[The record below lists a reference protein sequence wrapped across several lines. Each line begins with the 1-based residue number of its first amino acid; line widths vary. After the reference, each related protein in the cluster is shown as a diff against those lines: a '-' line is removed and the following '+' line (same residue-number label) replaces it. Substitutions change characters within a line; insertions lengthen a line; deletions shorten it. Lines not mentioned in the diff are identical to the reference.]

1 MQKEVN
7 SKNSVPL
14 YLFHQGTNSKAY
26 EYMGLRRAGD
36 PEHPGMTCRVW
47 APNAQAVSLVGDFN
61 NWDDEKHPLEKI
73 SENGVWEAILPFEL
87 EQYSVYKFC
96 IVKQDGTKVLKSDP
110 YAYHFET
117 RPNNSSIYCD
127 IEGFAWEDD
136 AWFRHK
142 AAKPHYSRPV
152 NIYEVHAGSWRRYAD
167 GNVFS
172 YDKLADELI
181 PYLLDMGYTH
191 VELMPLTEYPFDG
204 SWGYQVTG
212 YFAPTSRYGSPK
224 DFMSFVNKFHKAGL
238 GVIMDW
244 VPAHFPKD
252 EAGLARFDG
261 TPCYEYADPRKG
273 EHKDWGT
280 LVFDYGRCEVVSFLV
295 SSAVFW
301 LEKYHIDGIRVDAVA
316 SMLYLDYSRRDGEW
330 LPNKDGGKENLEAVA
345 FLQRLNES
353 VFSLFPEVMM
363 IAEESTSWPMVSK
376 PTDCGGLGFNYKWN
390 MGWMND
396 MLHYMSLDPI
406 YRKFNHDNITF
417 SFFYAFSENYILP
430 ISHDEVVH
438 GKCSLMNKMPGDNEQ
453 KFAGVR
459 AFLSYMMA
467 HPGKKLLF
475 MGSEFGQFIE
485 WNYEKELDWLLL
497 QYPQHRKQQ
506 SFFRDLNH
514 FYLDTPALWEV
525 DFSWEGF
532 SWISN
537 DDYTQSVIA
546 FRRIDKNGGELVVVC
561 NFVPVER
568 KGYRIGAPTPGIYE
582 EVFSSDRAEY
592 GGSGITNGNTIKT
605 SAVPMHG
612 CEESMELDLPPM
624 SVLYLRCR
632 RKKPQRKK
640 ISAVQAQPAAKEAKP
655 ARETKSVKEKGS
667 ARQTKAAGKE
677 TKPAGEP
684 AAKKPARG
692 RRKKTDDA

>member
-212 YFAPTSRYGSPK
+212 YFAPTSRYGTPK

-390 MGWMND
+390 MGWMHD
-396 MLHYMSLDPI
+396 FCEYMKLDP
-406 YRKFNHDNITF
+406 YFRKNDHYGMTF
-417 SFFYAFSENYILP
+417 AMTYNNAENYILP
-430 ISHDEVVH
+430 LSHDEVVH
-438 GKCSLMNKMPGDNEQ
+438 LKCSMINKMPGLGFDKYANL
-453 KFAGVR
+453 KAGY
-459 AFLSYMMA
+459 AFMMC

-475 MGSEFGQFIE
+475 MGQEFAQLREWSEE
-485 WNYEKELDWLLL
+485 RELDWFLLAEPEH
-497 QYPQHRKQQ
+497 QAIQNWY
-506 SFFRDLNH
+506 RDLLHLYKKNKAM
-514 FYLDTPALWEV
+514 YELDTDPA
-525 DFSWEGF
+525 GF
-532 SWISN
+532 EWVN
-537 DDYTQSVIA
+537 ADDI
-546 FRRIDKNGGELVVVC
+546 FRSIYSFIRHSKDNKKNLLVVC
-561 NFVPVER
+561 NFTPMERPDYRVGVPRR
-568 KGYRIGAPTPGIYE
+568 KQMKL
-582 EVFSSDRAEY
+582 VLNSDDVQY
-592 GGSGITNGNTIKT
+592 GGK
-605 SAVPMHG
+605 
-612 CEESMELDLPPM
+612 
-624 SVLYLRCR
+624 
-632 RKKPQRKK
+632 
-640 ISAVQAQPAAKEAKP
+640 
-655 ARETKSVKEKGS
+655 
-667 ARQTKAAGKE
+667 
-677 TKPAGEP
+677 GEP
-684 AAKKPARG
+684 RPLLYKPVKQECDGQKYSFAYPLPAYG
-692 RRKKTDDA
+692 VAIFEF